1 MALPFAL
8 RGFAGLDS
16 LHCFLSIL
24 LLALTGHHI
33 RSRDR
38 VPASNAV
45 LHSTA
50 APRRLGETSTASS
63 GWPDCPCIASSR
75 LEWTS
80 QQRRDAI
87 SALLLPSNRSKH
99 SEYMCPHRKPECAQ
113 PKFMHQKNA
122 WTRDKSRAVH
132 VNDRIISVDDIV
144 YGYEKLNE
152 ADEMYSK
159 TTFQGVAMQQDP
171 IDALAI
177 ADLLWRV
184 RPRLLIELGTAGGG
198 SALFYAKA
206 MLAYD
211 PLAKVLTMDP
221 SRQASPLVDWNAKG
235 MRQHCPHC
243 TSASHSAIWERS
255 VTFLRMFP
263 TSKSARGLAAAC
275 SGVMSSNGKDAWAR
289 FHKNL

>member
-1 MALPFAL
+1 
-8 RGFAGLDS
+8 
-16 LHCFLSIL
+16 
-24 LLALTGHHI
+24 
-33 RSRDR
+33 
-38 VPASNAV
+38 
-45 LHSTA
+45 
-50 APRRLGETSTASS
+50 
-63 GWPDCPCIASSR
+63 
-75 LEWTS
+75 
-80 QQRRDAI
+80 
-87 SALLLPSNRSKH
+87 
-99 SEYMCPHRKPECAQ
+99 MCPHRKPECAQ

-159 TTFQGVAMQQDP
+159 TTFQGVAMQQNP

-263 TSKSARGLAAAC
+263 TSKSARGLAARLAKETVEAGYPVFVIEVALP
-275 SGVMSSNGKDAWAR
+275 SLKRPVRWGDTHGWAGLDAMSPGPGAPSPAWRHTA
-289 FHKNL
+289 